1 MRGLGDSGLL
11 TKWGRLVN
19 ISNSTCWT
27 ITLCKLP
34 IIMGL
39 VLLMVGGCAPSPA
52 FKGYPGPELAD
63 DRLATIKDEC
73 GSKFLCWLDI
83 WHLKN
88 LGDSGPIYSRYRDGF
103 RDRLSTVKLLPGTY
117 LVSIRRFIG
126 VGYGNRIHSG
136 KVTVRAGDVYL
147 VRARDHHGSASTPL
161 GALWIEDEKTREVVL
176 GNKKGR

>member
-1 MRGLGDSGLL
+1 MKNSNVFDS
-11 TKWGRLVN
+11 
-19 ISNSTCWT
+19 I

-39 VLLMVGGCAPSPA
+39 ILLIAGGCAPSPA
-52 FKGYPGPELAD
+52 FKGYPGPKLAD
-63 DRLATIKDEC
+63 DQLATIKDEC
-73 GSKFLCWLDI
+73 GSRIYCWLDI
-83 WHLKN
+83 SRLEN
-88 LGDSGPIYSRYRDGF
+88 SRASVPIYSRYKDGL

-117 LVSIRRFIG
+117 LVSIRRFIR

-161 GALWIEDEKTREVVL
+161 GALWIENEKTREVVL
-176 GNKKGR
+176 GNK